1 MSTLCPRGA
10 LRCAPEDAARV
21 ARASARTTLAA
32 VADPTPIRTPATP
45 DEELLAAEQPLVAVQ
60 RTEAERLQRIHD
72 ELARGFRELVAGQR
86 AASRCSARRGS
97 APDQPEYD
105 LARRTARLLGEEGF
119 EIVTGGGP
127 GLMEAANRGA
137 KEAGALSIG
146 LNIDLPFEQAP
157 NPYQDVALTF
167 HFFFTRKVM
176 FVRFASAFVVFPG
189 GFGTLD
195 ELFEALVLIQTG
207 KIRHFP
213 VVLVGSAFWGGL
225 LDWVRERLLADGLI
239 GPRRPRPRRGDRR
252 PRGGP
257 AARARRAPS
266 ARGAGPPRRSGGGQ
280 RGRDDDRRVPRPDA
294 RRRTRPARRRARR
307 PGPRGRSPRSAR
319 RSARRC
325 RSPSR
330 TTSSQ
335 TTTFAC
341 M

>member
-1 MSTLCPRGA
+1 MFG
-10 LRCAPEDAARV
+10 
-21 ARASARTTLAA
+21 SARIGA
-32 VADPTPIRTPATP
+32 
-45 DEELLAAEQPLVAVQ
+45 
-60 RTEAERLQRIHD
+60 
-72 ELARGFRELVAGQR
+72 
-86 AASRCSARRGS
+86 
-97 APDQPEYD
+97 DQPAYD

-146 LNIDLPFEQAP
+146 LNIDLPFEQGS
-157 NPYQDVALTF
+157 NPYQDVELTF

-239 GPRRPRPRRGDRR
+239 GPGDLDLVAVTDDPEEVLRLV
-252 PRGGP
+252 RGG
-257 AARARRAPS
+257 RRAPGAPGRLGAQAAAS
-266 ARGAGPPRRSGGGQ
+266 AGGTTTAGYRARTASMNAASCVGERGVLDLEDVLRVLLAGARDVVGPREHDVVADDDLRVHVVVDGAGG
-280 RGRDDDRRVPRPDA
+280 V
-294 RRRTRPARRRARR
+294 RA
-307 PGPRGRSPRSAR
+307 STA
-319 RSARRC
+319 
-325 RSPSR
+325 SR
-330 TTSSQ
+330 
-335 TTTFAC
+335 
-341 M
+341 